1 MAKTIR
7 CQLCGYR
14 VKNYGKLQSHIHS
27 DHRKQLTIKTVKEPK
42 YSRKI
47 V

>member
-1 MAKTIR
+1 MIAKIR

-14 VKNYGKLQSHIHS
+14 VDNYGKLQNHIHS
-27 DHRKQLTIKTVKEPK
+27 THRKQLTLKTIKEPE

-47 V
+47 